1 MYVRLWRKADIWQT
15 SDVGEEPTVDIGC
28 RLNGAAGS
36 VQHADFPRMVER
48 TAGRDQK
55 RIPKV
60 DRRQRFQ
67 SSSHVHNRSEVA
79 FSESLTDAV

>member
-36 VQHADFPRMVER
+36 VQHADFPRMDREPRGEIRSGFQRLIDANDFKVHLTCI
-48 TAGRDQK
+48 TAAK
-55 RIPKV
+55 W
-60 DRRQRFQ
+60 
-67 SSSHVHNRSEVA
+67 RSRKA
-79 FSESLTDAV
+79 